1 MMEEDKEAMTSNVNE
16 ESIESSE
23 DIKIGTMTIT
33 IQENSSSYTVACSQW
48 NKNFRNFIADGKI
61 EEKYKELLKIMD
73 GTIIEFWHWNN
84 NI

>member
-23 DIKIGTMTIT
+23 DVKIGTMTIT

-73 GTIIEFWHWNN
+73 GTI
-84 NI
+84 